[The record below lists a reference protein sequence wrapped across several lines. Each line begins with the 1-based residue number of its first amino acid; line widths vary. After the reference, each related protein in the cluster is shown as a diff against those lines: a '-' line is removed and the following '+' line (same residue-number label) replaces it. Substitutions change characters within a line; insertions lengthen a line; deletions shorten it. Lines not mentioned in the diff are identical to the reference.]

1 MGIDFNPFNECVLSG
16 PDETYSNTLEA
27 ACIINS
33 ILAVAM
39 LIVFL
44 ILIIKKGN
52 VITALITMAYL
63 LGFIAKAISM
73 TDWLQDRSEA

>member
-1 MGIDFNPFNECVLSG
+1 MGFNFDPFRGCVLNG
-16 PDETYSNTLEA
+16 PDETYSNTLLA

-39 LIVFL
+39 LIVCL

-52 VITALITMAYL
+52 VITTLITMAYL
-63 LGFIAKAISM
+63 FGFIAKAISM
-73 TDWLQDRSEA
+73 TDWL